1 MNDVITNLESKL
13 RSLWNIRLS
22 KEPAS
27 HRVFTT
33 ENLFIF
39 YDSQF
44 DFDNKY
50 NDTNQK

>member
-1 MNDVITNLESKL
+1 MNDVIKNLESKL
-13 RSLWNIRLS
+13 RSLWNIKLS
-22 KEPAS
+22 KES
-27 HRVFTT
+27 VRHRVFIT
-33 ENLFIF
+33 ENIFIF